1 MMEMT
6 SSAPVVKTLLT
17 DWGKLL
23 GDTAAVGAMLDRLL
37 YDGQVLKMRAA
48 VLNEMA
54 CPIRGGKSMKK
65 FVLN

>member
-1 MMEMT
+1 MEMT

-37 YDGQVLKMRAA
+37 HDGQVLKYGPHFSTKWLARF
-48 VLNEMA
+48 E
-54 CPIRGGKSMKK
+54 GGKSMKK
-65 FVLN
+65 LVLT